1 MPRTKKINPTVQYG
15 NTGWIINDCG
25 NGQFELYNTSTKQI
39 LAKSNNPLDFD
50 KHIDKILVRRRLD
63 VFEIFKLNKKKAVIK
78 ENIALL
84 EAKQKAMQEKIK
96 ELDELTTSSQNKA
109 DCVEIAVNEAQAV
122 LDALNGQIHMIEE
135 MQDYNIPYY
144 QDSLDE
150 LEHRRYELQSKIKS
164 AVNAGLYRIEQGYR
178 LDGSDRRG
186 KEMQDVYG
194 RGLIYSC
201 NAYIDSKEKS
211 VTANNVAKS
220 KELIKNKFNSYQS
233 KANKV
238 GLALNAEYVKARLDM
253 LDINLAI
260 KVKQKE
266 EKARIREE
274 KCRLR
279 EQEQLLAE
287 AEREKAELQKERR
300 MYEQSLRRTLNA
312 EERAKFEATLRAIDK
327 RIADIDYRVNNAKAG
342 YLYITATPAM
352 PNCCKLGVTRRLQ
365 PLRRI
370 SELSSASVPFPF
382 VCYGLVFDD
391 DVFDL
396 ETRVHD
402 YFDDKRVN
410 KENKHKEFFYVS
422 PKEAIDVLRNEFHVD
437 VHFVD
442 EDCDENEEDE

>member
-1 MPRTKKINPTVQYG
+1 MFEITFLRKKKQELERKISAQENLSNELDKKIKLLKE
-15 NTGWIINDCG
+15 I
-25 NGQFELYNTSTKQI
+25 
-39 LAKSNNPLDFD
+39 ANN
-50 KHIDKILVRRRLD
+50 
-63 VFEIFKLNKKKAVIK
+63 E
-78 ENIALL
+78 
-84 EAKQKAMQEKIK
+84 Q
-96 ELDELTTSSQNKA
+96 TKA
-109 DCVEIAVNEAQAV
+109 DNAEIAAKEAQSV
-122 LDALNGQIHMIEE
+122 LDALNGKIHVIEE

-150 LEHRRYELQSKIKS
+150 LEHKRYELQSKIES
-164 AVNAGLYRIEQGYR
+164 AVNTGLYRIEQGYT
-178 LDGSDRRG
+178 LNGSDRRG

-194 RGLIYSC
+194 RGLCYAMSG
-201 NAYIDSKEKS
+201 YIDSKEKS
-211 VTANNVAKS
+211 VTTGNIAKS

-274 KCRLR
+274 KRRLR

-300 MYEQSLRRTLNA
+300 MYEQSLRKTLNA
-312 EERAKFEATLRAIDK
+312 EERAKFEATLETIDK

-342 YLYITATPAM
+342 YLYIAATPAM

-370 SELSSASVPFPF
+370 AELSSASVPFPF

-396 ETRVHD
+396 ETRVHEH
-402 YFDDKRVN
+402 FDDKRVN